1 MNTRLAG
8 LVGGASALMVVTGT
22 GYLIDCRMH
31 SGPGAE
37 NIDRCWLTA
46 LPIMGVGAVGRG
58 AFRAG
63 YTTPNPD
70 ITPRQRRQAAQT
82 EKVE

>member
-1 MNTRLAG
+1 
-8 LVGGASALMVVTGT
+8 MVATGT

-31 SGPGAE
+31 GGPGAE

-46 LPIMGVGAVGRG
+46 LPIMGIGTAGAG

-63 YTTPNPD
+63 YLTPNPD
-70 ITPRQRRQAAQT
+70 ITPKQRRQAAQT

>member
-1 MNTRLAG
+1 MNPRLAG
-8 LVGGASALMVVTGT
+8 LVGGASALMVLTGT

-31 SGPGAE
+31 SGPGTE
-37 NIDRCWLTA
+37 NVDRCWLTA

-63 YTTPNPD
+63 YITPNPD
-70 ITPRQRRQAAQT
+70 ITARQRRQAAQT